1 MRDEHLQYLPPT
13 GGYPEPPQE
22 VEEPEE
28 AAVVIRESKPGWKT
42 TEFWVAVVTL
52 VAVNLNGVVLTLP
65 DKYQAIA
72 TAVVA
77 GLYALAR
84 GLAKQGIPDVE
95 PTVPEA

>member
-1 MRDEHLQYLPPT
+1 MHDEHLQYLPPMSGPPT
-13 GGYPEPPQE
+13 PPEE
-22 VEEPEE
+22 VEEPE
-28 AAVVIRESKPGWKT
+28 APVVVVRESKPGWKT

-95 PTVPEA
+95 PSVPEA